1 MYIFLIVNAAH
12 NEASLMKLSKE
23 ELVRIAL
30 DYYQGKFNGVLDD
43 LNKNIFDL
51 KNDLSGLK
59 SNFSKLEAIIQVTK
73 NYLKYLKDS
82 WQWKE
87 GATLTDSL
95 KKFQVYVQELL
106 IILFWIKRFGNLEK
120 IDVPID
126 PSLFEGLPLFI
137 FQRLVKES
145 HKIIKSS

>member
-1 MYIFLIVNAAH
+1 MCILLIVNTAH

-43 LNKNIFDL
+43 LNKYIFDL

-82 WQWKE
+82 
-87 GATLTDSL
+87 
-95 KKFQVYVQELL
+95 
-106 IILFWIKRFGNLEK
+106 
-120 IDVPID
+120 
-126 PSLFEGLPLFI
+126 
-137 FQRLVKES
+137 
-145 HKIIKSS
+145 